1 MRPSGNSR
9 RGPTTATSGRVIRKS
24 AIRPTAWGLTVT
36 SGFSKSTNRPWHRS
50 RPTLLARPKP
60 RLRCCARTIAFGNSL
75 ATAAAEPSVDAL
87 STTTAS
93 TGTSAC
99 PKKASRH
106 LSSSGFTLKL
116 TIRAGTSGFSAGMV
130 LVIIQR
136 LTAPV
141 VLAAVDRI
149 RGIVLSV
156 GRLDLRERLAQVRR
170 SRLVRQN
177 LILFVG
183 GLVAGIGGFVYH
195 AIAGRVLG
203 PATYGEVAF
212 LIAVYA
218 VGTAPAL
225 ILIVVLARYT
235 ATLAARGAEGI
246 SSLLTRTIRLVAI
259 PCLVAILLTTLL
271 ARPLAN
277 FEHLGSTIPILILGF
292 SIALVWQ
299 VAIPRGILQGLQ
311 RFTALSLNLSLEL
324 VVRTAA
330 VVALLAANYAVSG
343 AMAAVLLGLVF
354 AFVLGLIAL
363 RDHLG
368 RSKTRV
374 HLRVM
379 AGFSLTAAAGII
391 GVQILYNQD
400 VILAE
405 HYLSSHAGGI
415 YGGLN
420 KIGTILYFLTLLGAG
435 ALLVFGLVPGLVVG
449 VLFGPSFSDAVP
461 YVFAVGVIGLAL
473 SLNNLLVQFFMA
485 VHDRVFLPILG
496 LGVIAE
502 GVAIFL
508 FHANVGQVVGDVVVT
523 LLVLLVLLA
532 VRCYLLLPTLRA
544 SSLGEPEPKPVLG

>member
-1 MRPSGNSR
+1 M
-9 RGPTTATSGRVIRKS
+9 
-24 AIRPTAWGLTVT
+24 
-36 SGFSKSTNRPWHRS
+36 
-50 RPTLLARPKP
+50 
-60 RLRCCARTIAFGNSL
+60 
-75 ATAAAEPSVDAL
+75 
-87 STTTAS
+87 
-93 TGTSAC
+93 
-99 PKKASRH
+99 
-106 LSSSGFTLKL
+106 
-116 TIRAGTSGFSAGMV
+116 

-177 LILFVG
+177 LILFAG
-183 GLVAGIGGFVYH
+183 GLIAGIGGFVYH

-277 FEHLGSTIPILILGF
+277 FEHLGSTIPVLILGF
-292 SIALVWQ
+292 SIALIWQ

-354 AFVLGLIAL
+354 AFALGLIAL

-374 HLRVM
+374 RLRVM

-420 KIGTILYFLTLLGAG
+420 KIGTILYFLTLSVSQVLFPRVVEAVAKEEHPGRILLYSAGLLTLLGAG

-485 VHDRVFLPILG
+485 VHDRVFLPMLG

>member
-1 MRPSGNSR
+1 
-9 RGPTTATSGRVIRKS
+9 
-24 AIRPTAWGLTVT
+24 
-36 SGFSKSTNRPWHRS
+36 
-50 RPTLLARPKP
+50 
-60 RLRCCARTIAFGNSL
+60 
-75 ATAAAEPSVDAL
+75 
-87 STTTAS
+87 
-93 TGTSAC
+93 
-99 PKKASRH
+99 
-106 LSSSGFTLKL
+106 
-116 TIRAGTSGFSAGMV
+116 
-130 LVIIQR
+130 
-136 LTAPV
+136 
-141 VLAAVDRI
+141 
-149 RGIVLSV
+149 VLSV

-177 LILFVG
+177 LILFAG
-183 GLVAGIGGFVYH
+183 GLIAGVGGFVYH

-203 PATYGEVAF
+203 PAIYGQVAF

-235 ATLAARGAEGI
+235 ATLSARGAEGI

-277 FEHLGSTIPILILGF
+277 FEHLDSTIPVLILGF
-292 SIALVWQ
+292 SIALIWQ

-354 AFVLGLIAL
+354 AFALGLITL

-368 RSKTRV
+368 RSHTRV

-420 KIGTILYFLTLLGAG
+420 KIGTILYFLTLSVSQVLFPRVVEAVAKEEHPGRILLYSAGLLTLLGAG
-435 ALLVFGLVPGLVVG
+435 ALLVFGVVPGLVVN
-449 VLFGPSFSDAVP
+449 VLFGPSFHDAVP

-485 VHDRVFLPILG
+485 VHDLVFLPILG
-496 LGVIAE
+496 LGVVAE
-502 GVAIFL
+502 GVAIVL
-508 FHANVGQVVGDVVVT
+508 FHANVGQVVTDVVVT
-523 LLVLLVLLA
+523 LVVLLALLA

-544 SSLGEPEPKPVLG
+544 SSLDEQEPKPALG

>member
-1 MRPSGNSR
+1 M
-9 RGPTTATSGRVIRKS
+9 
-24 AIRPTAWGLTVT
+24 
-36 SGFSKSTNRPWHRS
+36 
-50 RPTLLARPKP
+50 
-60 RLRCCARTIAFGNSL
+60 
-75 ATAAAEPSVDAL
+75 
-87 STTTAS
+87 
-93 TGTSAC
+93 
-99 PKKASRH
+99 
-106 LSSSGFTLKL
+106 
-116 TIRAGTSGFSAGMV
+116 
-130 LVIIQR
+130 
-136 LTAPV
+136 
-141 VLAAVDRI
+141 DRI
-149 RGIVLSV
+149 REIVLSV

-177 LILFVG
+177 LTLFAG

-203 PATYGEVAF
+203 PEKYGEVAF

-235 ATLAARGAEGI
+235 ATLAARGAEGV
-246 SSLLTRTIRLVAI
+246 SSLLTRTIRLVTI
-259 PCLVAILLTTLL
+259 PSLVAILFTTLL
-271 ARPLAN
+271 ARPLAS
-277 FEHLGSTIPILILGF
+277 FEHLGSTIPVLILGF
-292 SIALVWQ
+292 SIALIWQ

-330 VVALLAANYAVSG
+330 VVALLSYYAVSG
-343 AMAAVLLGLVF
+343 AMAAVLLGLIF
-354 AFVLGLIAL
+354 AFGLGLFTL
-363 RDHLG
+363 RDHL
-368 RSKTRV
+368 RPSATRV

-420 KIGTILYFLTLLGAG
+420 KIGTILYFLTLSVSQVLFPRVVEAVAKDQHPGRILLYSAGILTVLGAG
-435 ALLVFGLVPGLVVG
+435 ALLVFGVVPGLVVG
-449 VLFGPSFSDAVP
+449 VLFGPSFKDAVP
-461 YVFAVGVIGLAL
+461 FVFAVGVIGLAL

-485 VHDRVFLPILG
+485 VHDRVFLPILA

-502 GVAIFL
+502 GGAIVL
-508 FHANVGQVVGDVVVT
+508 LHANVGQVVADVVVT
-523 LLVLLVLLA
+523 LVGLLVLLA
-532 VRCYLLLPTLRA
+532 VRCYMLLPTLSA
-544 SSLGEPEPKPVLG
+544 ASLGEAEPKPALS